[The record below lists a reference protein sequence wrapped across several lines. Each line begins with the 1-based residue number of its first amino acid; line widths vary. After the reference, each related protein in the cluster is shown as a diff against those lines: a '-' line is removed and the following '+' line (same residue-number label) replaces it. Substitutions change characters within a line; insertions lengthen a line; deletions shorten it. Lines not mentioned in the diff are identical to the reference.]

1 MRTVLITGATGGIGQ
16 ATARQFG
23 RDGFRLALHYHS
35 NGDGAENLRAE
46 LAAAGSEATTFQA
59 DLRDTAAARAMVQ
72 AVHGAC
78 ETIDVLVNNAGV
90 LDASP
95 LSFMSDEQWHEVMAA
110 NLHSAFYVTREVSMV
125 MARQR
130 QGRIINVSS
139 DAGRLGG
146 AGRSNYS
153 AAKAGLAGFTK
164 AVARELAGSNVQVN
178 AVSPGYIETP
188 MTADLDEN
196 KRKAIAREV
205 PGRRLGTAMEVAA
218 LIAFLASDAAGY
230 ITGQEISVDGGLF
243 MG

>member
-1 MRTVLITGATGGIGQ
+1 
-16 ATARQFG
+16 
-23 RDGFRLALHYHS
+23 
-35 NGDGAENLRAE
+35 
-46 LAAAGSEATTFQA
+46 
-59 DLRDTAAARAMVQ
+59 
-72 AVHGAC
+72 
-78 ETIDVLVNNAGV
+78 
-90 LDASP
+90 
-95 LSFMSDEQWHEVMAA
+95 
-110 NLHSAFYVTREVSMV
+110 MV

-164 AVARELAGSNVQVN
+164 AVARELAGSNIQVN

-188 MTADLDEN
+188 MTADLDES
-196 KRKAIAREV
+196 KRKALAREI
-205 PGRRLGTAMEVAA
+205 PGRRLGTPIEVAA